1 MFQIECP
8 HCGKREM
15 GEFSY
20 GGEANLARP
29 APEKADD
36 IVDWAGYLFLRSN
49 KRGIHIE
56 RWFHVFGCR
65 KWFNVARHTITNEIF
80 DTSLLGETLRIDVSV
95 KP

>member
-1 MFQIECP
+1 MSAHIVAKEKWVSFPMEVRQIWRDQ
-8 HCGKREM
+8 HRRRQM
-15 GEFSY
+15 ILF
-20 GGEANLARP
+20 
-29 APEKADD
+29 
-36 IVDWAGYLFLRSN
+36 DWAGYLFLRSN

-80 DTSLLGETLRIDVSV
+80 DTSLPGETLRIDVSV